1 MPQSPS
7 LEPLPPAEAIFHEAP
22 TGRPRLPS
30 DASVDEEMLP
40 GDLETLQLR
49 VRRAEAACIN
59 ERENAAQFEV
69 YALKMQEEKQTLF
82 KYYEAKC
89 NRVKEQANQL
99 KEGKAKAEMLTEMM
113 MGKVSGRAPK

>member
-7 LEPLPPAEAIFHEAP
+7 LEPLPPAEAIFHEASTGP
-22 TGRPRLPS
+22 TRLAS
-30 DASVDEEMLP
+30 DASVDDEMLP

-49 VRRAEAACIN
+49 VRRAETACIN